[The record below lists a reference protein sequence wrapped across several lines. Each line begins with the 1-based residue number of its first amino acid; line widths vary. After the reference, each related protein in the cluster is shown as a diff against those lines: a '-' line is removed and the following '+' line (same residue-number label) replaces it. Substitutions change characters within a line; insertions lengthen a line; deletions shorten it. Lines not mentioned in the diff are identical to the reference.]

1 MAIAYTQVQ
10 NLFKSISSTVPDQL
24 DCDGCF
30 KLSAQFADAEMN
42 GEELGDLLKAVQV
55 HLSQCPCCAYEY
67 ESLLEAVRAADAE
80 DS

>member
-1 MAIAYTQVQ
+1 MVIAYTQVQ

-30 KLSAQFADAEMN
+30 ELSAQFADAQIN
-42 GEELGDLLKAVQV
+42 GEELCDLLKAVQV

-67 ESLLEAVRAADAE
+67 ESLLEAVRAADAG
-80 DS
+80 D

>member
-1 MAIAYTQVQ
+1 MAIAIKQVQ
-10 NLFKSISSTVPDQL
+10 KLFKSIYSTVPDQL

-30 KLSAQFADAEMN
+30 ELSAEFAEAEMN

-67 ESLLEAVRAADAE
+67 ESLLEAVRAADAG